1 MADILVVDDDESLR
15 RVLEY
20 NLAQEGY
27 AVATADSGEAALAL
41 FEKNRFDLVVTD
53 IKMPGMDGMDLLRRV
68 KEVSP
73 DTQVIV
79 ITAFGTI
86 EMAVEA
92 MKAGAFEYIS
102 KPFNRDELKL
112 TVRKALRFRSL
123 ETENVRLKREVTRK
137 FGFENIVGD
146 SPQMQKVFRLI
157 EKVADSDA
165 SVLITGESG
174 TGKELVAKAIHY
186 RSPRADKP
194 FVALNC
200 AAIPRELLE
209 SELFGHKKGSFTGA
223 VRDKKGK
230 FEEAQGGTFFL
241 DEVGE
246 LPVELQA
253 KLLRALQEREITP
266 VGGSG
271 VIRFDARI
279 LSATNLDLEE
289 AIGEGKFREDL
300 YYRLAVVPI
309 HMPSLRERREDIP
322 LLAAHFLKTLSGG
335 QKVSLSR
342 EALDALMRHPWKGN
356 VRELEN
362 TVERLLVL
370 REGDVIRPEDLPEKF
385 APPAPAREP
394 REGSFNFTF
403 PSEGVSLEEAEK
415 EIILE
420 ALRRSAWNQSRAAQL
435 LRIPRHVLLYRME
448 KFAIPRKGPEPA

>member
-1 MADILVVDDDESLR
+1 
-15 RVLEY
+15 
-20 NLAQEGY
+20 
-27 AVATADSGEAALAL
+27 
-41 FEKNRFDLVVTD
+41 
-53 IKMPGMDGMDLLRRV
+53 
-68 KEVSP
+68 
-73 DTQVIV
+73 
-79 ITAFGTI
+79 
-86 EMAVEA
+86 
-92 MKAGAFEYIS
+92 
-102 KPFNRDELKL
+102 
-112 TVRKALRFRSL
+112 
-123 ETENVRLKREVTRK
+123 
-137 FGFENIVGD
+137 VGD

-186 RSPRADKP
+186 RSPRSDKP

-266 VGGSG
+266 VGANG

-309 HMPSLRERREDIP
+309 HMPSLRERRDDIP

-362 TVERLLVL
+362 TIERLLVL

-385 APPAPAREP
+385 AQPAPAREH
-394 REGSFNFTF
+394 REGFFNFTF
-403 PSEGVSLEEAEK
+403 PPEGVSLEEAEK